1 MNTSNNSYFDQSAS
15 QWDKVPQRIALAK
28 AVGEAILREASPTA
42 QMDLLDYGCGTG
54 LAGLFLVPHVRSVT
68 GADSSPGMLE
78 VLRSKI
84 REGCVANMKVISLDL
99 EKQPAPELRF
109 HMIVTSMV
117 MHHVVDIDRVLQAFH
132 EMLLPGGIVCIADLD
147 TEPGMFHPD
156 EAAAGVHHHGFDR
169 SEFGRQLE
177 AAGFKKIRAAT
188 AHVVQKPVASGV
200 LHEFPVFLIV
210 AHAHQ
215 PSQR

>member
-1 MNTSNNSYFDQSAS
+1 MSTSDNSYFDRSAS
-15 QWDKVPQRIALAK
+15 QWDKEPHRIALMK
-28 AVGEAILREASPTA
+28 AVGETILREAQPTS
-42 QMDLLDYGCGTG
+42 QMDVLDYGCGTG
-54 LAGLFLVPHVRSVT
+54 LVGLFLLPHVRSVT

-78 VLRSKI
+78 VLRTKI
-84 REGCVANMKVISLDL
+84 RDGRMTTMKVMPLDL
-99 EKQPAPELRF
+99 EKQPVPEVRF

-117 MHHVVDIDRVLQAFH
+117 MHHVADISRVLRAFH

-147 TEPGMFHPD
+147 AEPGIFHPD

-169 SEFGRQLE
+169 SDLRGQLE
-177 AAGFKKIRAAT
+177 AAGFSGIRATT

-210 AHAHQ
+210 AQ
-215 PSQR
+215 QED